1 MKNKNKQ
8 NKQKQNKNE
17 LEKKNKKQQ
26 IMSDEGYTWKTY
38 IVDFE
43 EELSITN
50 ESLTMPG
57 ADAT

>member
-17 LEKKNKKQQ
+17 LRKKKQQ

>member
-1 MKNKNKQ
+1 
-8 NKQKQNKNE
+8 
-17 LEKKNKKQQ
+17 
-26 IMSDEGYTWKTY
+26 MSDEGYTWKTY

-57 ADAT
+57 ADATWPLPIITGVSAIRK